1 MIISL
6 CLAQVF
12 ECSKFKNVIHS
23 RREMRGSNI
32 SGDNLLHCSNVLN
45 CQTKSI
51 ISLCP
56 AQVFEC
62 SKFKN
67 I

>member
-32 SGDNLLHCSNVLN
+32 SGDNLLHCSKVLN
-45 CQTKSI
+45 CQTKRI
-51 ISLCP
+51 ISL
-56 AQVFEC
+56 
-62 SKFKN
+62 
-67 I
+67 